1 MITPPEISWI
11 AIAPDLAM
19 ALGAALVLLVDVQW
33 KPGPRVL
40 GWAVGAT
47 LAVAAGLTVLQWA
60 GAADA
65 LASGDTESLVA
76 FSGLITM
83 DGFAIFSRVVL
94 IAATGLGLAAGWRFV
109 VSLGR
114 RGAEAIALVLLA
126 TTGFSLMVASNNL
139 VMLFLG
145 LEVGS
150 IALYVL
156 AGLARERRESE
167 EAAIKYFLLGSFAS
181 AVFVYGVALIY
192 AGTGQFEILGIR
204 QLLDDFVVSSLAV
217 IYIGIGLVVAGL
229 GFKVSAAPFHTWAP
243 DVYQGAP
250 AGLVGYMAAVA
261 KVAGFAAIAR
271 ILLTAFSDLADTWL
285 PVVAGISVLSMVLG
299 SVLAL
304 VQGDVRRLLAYS
316 GVAHAGFIMTG
327 VVGGATDGVLFYL
340 AIYSIQLVGAFA
352 VVAVVSGPDAAGSS
366 LDQYRGLGR
375 RSPLLAGA
383 FTILLLGMGGLPITS
398 GFVAKF
404 GVFSDAWAQG
414 YQWLVIVA
422 VIASVVAFAF
432 YIRVIVVMYMDDA
445 GDEEPLRVGP
455 ERWVLALAVGATIL
469 WGIFPSSL
477 LDLAA
482 DALPI

>member
-11 AIAPDLAM
+11 AIGPDVALAV
-19 ALGAALVLLVDVQW
+19 GAALVLLVDVQW
-33 KPGPRVL
+33 KPATRVL
-40 GWAVGAT
+40 GWVVGVT
-47 LAVAAGLTVLQWA
+47 LVAATALTVLQWLE
-60 GAADA
+60 GADA
-65 LASGDTESLVA
+65 TAAGETSSLLA
-76 FSGLITM
+76 FSGLISM
-83 DGFAIFSRVVL
+83 DGFAVFSRLTL
-94 IAATGLGLAAGWRFV
+94 IAATALGLTSGWRFV
-109 VSLGR
+109 QGLGR
-114 RGAEAIALVLLA
+114 RGAEALALVLLA
-126 TTGFSLMVASNNL
+126 TAGFSLMVASNNL
-139 VMLFLG
+139 VMMFLG

-181 AVFVYGVALIY
+181 AIFVYGVALIY
-192 AGTGQFEILGIR
+192 AGTRQFEIVEIGLY
-204 QLLDDFVVSSLAV
+204 LDNFIVTRPAV
-217 IYIGIGLVVAGL
+217 IYIGIGLVIAGL
-229 GFKVSAAPFHTWAP
+229 GFKVSAAPFHAWAP

-250 AGLVGYMAAVA
+250 AGLVGYLAAVA

-271 ILLTAFSDLADTWL
+271 ILLTAFPELDATWL
-285 PVVAGISVLSMVLG
+285 PVVAGISVLSMLVG

-304 VQGDVRRLLAYS
+304 VQSDVRRLLAYS

-327 VVGGATDGVLFYL
+327 VVGGSTEGILFYL

-352 VVAVVSGPDAAGSS
+352 VVAVVSGPDGAGSN

-375 RSPLLAGA
+375 RSPLLAAA
-383 FTILLLGMGGLPITS
+383 FTVLLLGMGGLPLTS

-404 GVFSDAWAQG
+404 GVFTEAWSRG
-414 YQWLVIVA
+414 FEWLVIVA
-422 VIASVVAFAF
+422 VLASVVAFAF

-445 GDEEPLRVGP
+445 GDTESLRVGP
-455 ERWVLALAVGATIL
+455 ERWVLAMAVGTTIF

-482 DALPI
+482 DALPL

>member
-11 AIAPDLAM
+11 AIAPDLAL
-19 ALGAALVLLVDVQW
+19 AIGAALVLLVDVQW
-33 KPGPRVL
+33 KPAARVL
-40 GWAVGAT
+40 GWVTAAT
-47 LAVAAGLTVLQWA
+47 LAVAGGLTVLQWVQ
-60 GAADA
+60 GSDA
-65 LASGDTESLVA
+65 IVAGDTASLVA

-83 DGFAIFSRVVL
+83 DGFAVFARLAL
-94 IAATGLGLAAGWRFV
+94 IVATALGLTAGWRFIV
-109 VSLGR
+109 GLGR
-114 RGAEAIALVLLA
+114 RGAEAIALVMLA
-126 TTGFSLMVASNNL
+126 TAGFSVMVASNNL

-150 IALYVL
+150 ISLYVL

-192 AGTGQFEILGIR
+192 AGTGEFEITAIR
-204 QLLDDFVVSSLAV
+204 ALLADFIVSSPAI
-217 IYIGIGLVVAGL
+217 IYIGLGLVVAGL

-271 ILLTAFSDLADTWL
+271 ILLTALPDLDSAWL
-285 PVVAGISVLSMVLG
+285 PVVAAISVLSMLLG

-304 VQGDVRRLLAYS
+304 VQSDVRRLLAYS
-316 GVAHAGFIMTG
+316 GVAHAGFILTG
-327 VVGGATDGVLFYL
+327 VVGGSTEGILFYL
-340 AIYSIQLVGAFA
+340 AIYTIQLIGAFA
-352 VVAVVSGPDAAGSS
+352 VVSVVSGPDGAGSKI
-366 LDQYRGLGR
+366 DEYRGLGR

-383 FTILLLGMGGLPITS
+383 FTILLLGMGGLPLTS

-404 GVFSDAWAQG
+404 GVFTGAWAEG
-414 YQWLVIVA
+414 YEWLVLVA
-422 VIASVVAFAF
+422 VLASVIAFAF

-445 GDEEPLRVGP
+445 QDEEALRVGP
-455 ERWVLALAVGATIL
+455 ERWVVALAVGATIL

>member
-1 MITPPEISWI
+1 MITPPEISWV
-11 AIAPDLAM
+11 AIAPDLAL
-19 ALGAALVLLVDVQW
+19 AIGAALVLLVDVQW
-33 KPGPRVL
+33 KPAPRVL
-40 GWAVGAT
+40 GWVVAAT
-47 LAVAAGLTVLQWA
+47 LVTAAGLTVEQWLQGSDSLAA
-60 GAADA
+60 GDV
-65 LASGDTESLVA
+65 ESLVA

-83 DGFAIFSRVVL
+83 DGFAVFARLAL
-94 IAATGLGLAAGWRFV
+94 IAATALGLAAGWRFIV
-109 VSLGR
+109 GLGR

-126 TTGFSLMVASNNL
+126 TTGFSVMVASNNL

-145 LEVGS
+145 LEIGS

-181 AVFVYGVALIY
+181 AIFVYGVALIY
-192 AGTGQFEILGIR
+192 AGTGQFEIIGIR
-204 QLLDDFVVSSLAV
+204 GHLAEFVISSPAV
-217 IYIGIGLVVAGL
+217 IYIGLGLVVAGL

-271 ILLTAFSDLADTWL
+271 ILLTAVLELAETWL
-285 PVVAGISVLSMVLG
+285 PVVAAISVLSMLLG

-304 VQGDVRRLLAYS
+304 VQSDVRRLLAYS

-340 AIYSIQLVGAFA
+340 AIYAIQLIGAFA
-352 VVAVVSGPDAAGSS
+352 VVAVVSGPDGAGSG

-383 FTILLLGMGGLPITS
+383 FTVLLLGMGGLPLTS

-404 GVFSDAWAQG
+404 GVFTDAWAQG
-414 YQWLVIVA
+414 YEWLVVVA
-422 VIASVVAFAF
+422 VIASVAAFAF
-432 YIRVIVVMYMDDA
+432 YIRVIVVMYMDEAD
-445 GDEEPLRVGP
+445 DDVPLRVGP

-482 DALPI
+482 DALPV